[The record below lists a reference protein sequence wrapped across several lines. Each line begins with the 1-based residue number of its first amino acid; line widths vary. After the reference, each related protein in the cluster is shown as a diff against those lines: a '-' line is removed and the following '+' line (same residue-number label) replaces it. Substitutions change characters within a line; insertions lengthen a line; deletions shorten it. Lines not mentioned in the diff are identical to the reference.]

1 MSKTFTITDGQI
13 RALLWDDCDDLYPK
27 GFSCRSASE
36 IQRKLR
42 AWFPEAFEPEWEE
55 VPLVKLMFWSGDRDV
70 LAVDMSHSDMSA
82 PFQLTRNEESKYK
95 NDYKIENGKIWRRKA

>member
-1 MSKTFTITDGQI
+1 MKTFTITAGQI
-13 RALLWDDCDDLYPK
+13 QELDHINPHAADSIARVQHRLH
-27 GFSCRSASE
+27 
-36 IQRKLR
+36 Q
-42 AWFPEAFEPEWEE
+42 WFPEAFEPEWEE